1 MTQPNR
7 QVRPARPALAAALLG
22 RAAAR
27 QGKARP
33 RGSAP
38 SPGPR
43 RLPGWGRWAPGRK
56 AIEEVMRAADERDHR
71 MAAATHDFLNALA
84 GLAGYLELLADEPA
98 TDQSRELQRKAH
110 NVAERLGYL
119 GEDLLVHATAGSGQ
133 LSIEPV
139 PVSVSEELRACALAF
154 PRLEIHLD
162 VDEHLMVIADRL
174 RLHQVLGNLIRNAQR
189 YGRPPVTIAACAT
202 GQDWAEIVVSDAGDG
217 IPPDFVAAMFDRH
230 TRATGTGTIGTGIG
244 LAVAREL
251 AERQGGSLD
260 YQPDGNRFI
269 LTLPSGVADDA
280 D

>member
-1 MTQPNR
+1 MTTPNR
-7 QVRPARPALAAALLG
+7 RVRPVLLPALVAALLG
-22 RAAAR
+22 RAAAI
-27 QGKARP
+27 
-33 RGSAP
+33 RGNGP
-38 SPGPR
+38 SRPR
-43 RLPGWGRWAPGRK
+43 RLSAWRRWAPGRRRL
-56 AIEEVMRAADERDHR
+56 EEVMRAADERDHR

-98 TDQSRELQRKAH
+98 TEQSRELQRKAH

-119 GEDLLVHATAGSGQ
+119 GEDLLVHATAGSAR

-139 PVSVSEELRACALAF
+139 LVSVLEELRSCALAF

-162 VDEHLMVIADRL
+162 VDEDLMVVADPL

-189 YGRPPVTIAACAT
+189 YGRPPVAIGARSTNK
-202 GQDWAEIVVSDAGDG
+202 GWVEIVVSDAGDG

-251 AERQGGSLD
+251 AERQAGRLD
-260 YQPDGNRFI
+260 YRADGNRFI
-269 LTLPSGVADDA
+269 LTLPAGTVGG
-280 D
+280 